1 MTEPQPPYGMDKPYG
16 SEYSQP
22 PQNPQ
27 YPPNQYGS
35 VPPPGAYPNPGGY
48 PAPGAYPG
56 PGNPYPQP
64 GAPYGV
70 DPYGQPLSD
79 KSKITA
85 GLLGL
90 FLGAFGV
97 HRFYLGYTNIAIAQI
112 AVTWLTCGI
121 GAIWPFIDSIMIL
134 MGNVPDS
141 DGRKL
146 RD

>member
-1 MTEPQPPYGMDKPYG
+1 MTVPQPPYGSDKPYGSDQPYG

-22 PQNPQ
+22 PQNP
-27 YPPNQYGS
+27 YGS
-35 VPPPGAYPNPGGY
+35 APP
-48 PAPGAYPG
+48 PGAYPG
-56 PGNPYPQP
+56 PGGVNPYGQPGVPYGQP

-97 HRFYLGYTNIAIAQI
+97 HRFYLGYNNIAIAQI